1 MSTGGTVPTALH
13 ASAEHLPR
21 ALVWHLQK
29 DQVLANA
36 GSVGPERGFSQRV
49 LRPGGPVDTATA
61 LSHDGQGRPSRTG
74 QEALGPPPALPT
86 WTKTSF
92 LHHFPLW
99 FTELQVPSLPP
110 AGSHACRTQT
120 RGRRGPKA
128 LLWSWGPKSSAALS
142 HRFLFF
148 HSRAFTSPIVGG
160 GEGSP
165 QSAINILFNNLRAKK
180 KLPRKPERMKGT
192 QLRGR

>member
-36 GSVGPERGFSQRV
+36 GSVGPERGFSHRG

-61 LSHDGQGRPSRTG
+61 LSHDGQGRPSQTG

-92 LHHFPLW
+92 LHCFPLVHGAPGS
-99 FTELQVPSLPP
+99 FPP
-110 AGSHACRTQT
+110 ASGEPRLQDPNP
-120 RGRRGPKA
+120 GP
-128 LLWSWGPKSSAALS
+128 SGPQSTAVVLGPQVLSCPSSPVPVLS
-142 HRFLFF
+142 QQGLYVPD
-148 HSRAFTSPIVGG
+148 SGG